1 MAACLRVAM
10 RVAAS
15 IAFALLRAAAL
26 QPPAPR
32 RTSSSLRPPTPSRT
46 SSSLRPPAP
55 RLTSSSLLRA
65 APAPDAWNA
74 YELGAARALAASA
87 PAKAAAAFFGATGPL
102 PLNAALAL
110 PLAAKLDW
118 SRPWRPRPT
127 GDRSR
132 AGLLYGV
139 ALVAWA
145 ARRAPYASRAAFA
158 AAALRLAVGAR
169 AAALGPVVALVADA
183 KRSAAAE
190 AAGRAACA
198 GARRY
203 ASLAEAATAAA
214 ESSADEARAR
224 GARVEDLT
232 RRLDELRLREDAEA
246 GREDAL
252 RDERDAL
259 ADERELLR
267 EDLDKSEARLAAQ
280 VDAEI
285 HLRGVVAELR
295 GQLRDRG
302 DVVVADEEA
311 WERKLAE
318 KSKALDYVEAELL
331 GLTEIY
337 ERKERRLRAEF
348 DAERAALR
356 ADLAARD
363 QRRPLAPVAP
373 PEATPPPPR
382 KPPPPPEDTAHL
394 VPY

>member
-1 MAACLRVAM
+1 MIGRVGKGLMHRRRFKIAMLRELPDLYTFDLWYRKLRFDRRSAN
-10 RVAAS
+10 
-15 IAFALLRAAAL
+15 LLRTLADDLA
-26 QPPAPR
+26 R
-32 RTSSSLRPPTPSRT
+32 R
-46 SSSLRPPAP
+46 
-55 RLTSSSLLRA
+55 
-65 APAPDAWNA
+65 
-74 YELGAARALAASA
+74 
-87 PAKAAAAFFGATGPL
+87 
-102 PLNAALAL
+102 
-110 PLAAKLDW
+110 
-118 SRPWRPRPT
+118 
-127 GDRSR
+127 
-132 AGLLYGV
+132 GLL
-139 ALVAWA
+139 LVDSTTYL
-145 ARRAPYASRAAFA
+145 PEH
-158 AAALRLAVGAR
+158 LATEGDLGAR
-169 AAALGPVVALVADA
+169 AATTDELGDVEFGWSLLSRVSELHIGQSLAVRQRDVICVEAVEGTDRMITRAGELCPRGGWTLLKTAAPDHDMRTDVPTIGVRTVEQ
-183 KRSAAAE
+183 AAAVE
-190 AAGRAACA
+190 A
-198 GARRY
+198 
-203 ASLAEAATAAA
+203 ETAALK
-214 ESSADEARAR
+214 R
-224 GARVEDLT
+224 
-232 RRLDELRLREDAEA
+232 
-246 GREDAL
+246 
-252 RDERDAL
+252 AL

-348 DAERAALR
+348 DAERAALK

-373 PEATPPPPR
+373 PEATPPPPPASAPPR